1 MNKSRNCS
9 SRVEHKKTIIFNAL
23 QRIQFLMLYEF
34 QDYLLKSMNLY
45 ALYMLYSK
53 ADHKA
58 LHRGCCSSPRSTSDI
73 ATKYEK
79 R

>member
-1 MNKSRNCS
+1 MNKSPNCS
-9 SRVEHKKTIIFNAL
+9 SRVEDKKTIILNAL

-53 ADHKA
+53 AD
-58 LHRGCCSSPRSTSDI
+58 LGLLQDPRWSTL
-73 ATKYEK
+73 
-79 R
+79 

>member
-1 MNKSRNCS
+1 MNKSLNCS
-9 SRVEHKKTIIFNAL
+9 SRVEDKKTIILNAL

-53 ADHKA
+53 AD
-58 LHRGCCSSPRSTSDI
+58 LGLLQDPRWSTL
-73 ATKYEK
+73 
-79 R
+79 